1 MKIAISTVCNVV
13 STHFGRC
20 PHFTIVDIV
29 NGKVENKATIEN
41 PVHSPGFLPQ
51 FFADNGIDCIVAG
64 GMGDRAQSLFVQYGI
79 ETVLGVTGEVKS
91 VIEEILNGTLEGG
104 ESLCDR
110 ALGLHEEGGRRHQDQ
125 AGVFEE

>member
-41 PVHSPGFLPQ
+41 PGHNPGFLPQ
-51 FFADNGIDCIVAG
+51 FLADKGVECIVAG
-64 GMGDRAQSLFVQYGI
+64 GMGVRAQSLFVQYGI
-79 ETVLGVTGEVKS
+79 ETVLGVTGAVDN
-91 VIEEILNGTLEGG
+91 VIQDILDGTLEGG
-104 ESLCDR
+104 ASLCDR
-110 ALGLHEEGGRRHQDQ
+110 ALGRHKECEHPHDD
-125 AGVFEE
+125 